1 MLPLERGNK
10 ILKKALSWMR
20 ENLVTPGERSVA
32 EPSISTIRLQSQQ
45 SDCNLSNQ
53 LAFREKYQQSESTPC
68 ILTNSI
74 ILIPLPCGRT
84 HATSPTR
91 GRMTYRKCKLP
102 NFAISAIR
110 LQSQQSDCNPPALQS
125 DCWDCSWI
133 VEIAV
138 WFWRLQ
144 LDCGDC
150 SVIAEIAVWLWRLQL
165 DCGDCRWIV

>member
-74 ILIPLPCGRT
+74 ILVQLPCGRT
-84 HATSPTR
+84 HATSPTH
-91 GRMTYRKCKLP
+91 GRMTNRICKLMNLRNLSIP
-102 NFAISAIR
+102 TAISTIR
-110 LQSQQSDCNPPALQS
+110 VQSQQSDCNPP
-125 DCWDCSWI
+125 
-133 VEIAV
+133 E
-138 WFWRLQ
+138 LQ
-144 LDCGDC
+144 LDYTNWFEFQISKQNCYPISRNLPDT
-150 SVIAEIAVWLWRLQL
+150 R
-165 DCGDCRWIV
+165 